1 MRGVND
7 APVGYWLPSCEDRND
22 TMSLAMVR
30 VNVQDKATL
39 SHHGKN
45 IRFRT
50 KHMRIDTM
58 LASLETKQTRI
69 ETIFALLPW

>member
-1 MRGVND
+1 
-7 APVGYWLPSCEDRND
+7 
-22 TMSLAMVR
+22 MVI
-30 VNVQDKATL
+30 VNVRKEAII

-58 LASLETKQTRI
+58 LASVETKQTRI
-69 ETIFALLPW
+69 ETILALLPW